1 MRKYLKPILI
11 FAIGLSLGIAGSVLL
26 LESNSAR
33 NEDGSKGTTA
43 TEFDSPADSDDIREL
58 RESHGTTSEVVV
70 SLNDLTQVHDAF
82 QRNHEL
88 YSKLA
93 NIGEDELASL
103 LRKSNE
109 VEHVKHRE
117 QIQVAI
123 VRKLASTNPSSA
135 LGHIQELPGSSQS
148 SLIYEVF
155 QEWAASSVDDAVDEA
170 SSLRGSQ
177 RAHALRAILE
187 TRSDLSDID
196 VRQIGRKLG
205 NETLALKLN
214 TANKVAELI
223 DQPERAWYFI
233 LNDETNDVAQW
244 DLLKEVVEAWKD
256 QKGFEVLLH
265 IQEADFAEPE
275 LRKSLVRAIIEY
287 DPLGAF
293 TYVQEFPHRERTE
306 MSRVIAT
313 CWASI
318 DPTSAI
324 ESISSVEP
332 LSLRESL
339 LNSAVA
345 TWARSDPTDI
355 LDNIDKISSERRV
368 DVLHFAL
375 HALASSSPHEALQ
388 RLKELKEYVGED
400 LYITESIV
408 AAWSLDNP
416 AEAVDWILTEH
427 KQDKKRRI
435 DLLDWALPRL
445 VHENPYLAF
454 EIAQEHSDES
464 DWQLEVDVIRA
475 LTDSGQV
482 EIAQEMLPR
491 LRKDSRYSGYAL
503 VGISKVKNDEPD
515 EVWRL
520 AEELQ
525 GRERGLYYLEVF
537 EAWTQFSGVQLFEEI
552 QSLKSA
558 NARSLAA
565 RLLIRNN
572 LRNPVLNESQIESAW
587 THLTDSDRASV
598 ERSINRRR

>member
-1 MRKYLKPILI
+1 M
-11 FAIGLSLGIAGSVLL
+11 GLTLGIAGSVLL
-26 LESNSAR
+26 LDAYSVRTDAVIQGTSAT
-33 NEDGSKGTTA
+33 EVDSPLGSKDVRKFG
-43 TEFDSPADSDDIREL
+43 
-58 RESHGTTSEVVV
+58 ESVDTS
-70 SLNDLTQVHDAF
+70 SKMAARLNDLAEVHDAF
-82 QRNHEL
+82 QRTHEL
-88 YSKLA
+88 YSMLA
-93 NIGEDELASL
+93 HLGQDELTRL
-103 LRKSNE
+103 LRKANE
-109 VEHVKHRE
+109 IEHVKRRE

-123 VRKLASTNPSSA
+123 VRKLSSTDPSST
-135 LGHIQELPGSSQS
+135 LGHIQELPSSSQS
-148 SLIYEVF
+148 PLIYEVF

-244 DLLKEVVEAWKD
+244 NLLKEVVEAWKD

-313 CWASI
+313 CWVSI

-339 LNSAVA
+339 LNSVVA

-400 LYITESIV
+400 LNITESIV

-416 AEAVDWILTEH
+416 AEAVDWILTAH
-427 KQDKKRRI
+427 KQDKKRRK
-435 DLLDWALPRL
+435 DLLDWALHRL

-475 LTDSGQV
+475 LTDSGEV

-503 VGISKVKNDEPD
+503 VAISKVKNDEPD

-525 GRERGLYYLEVF
+525 GRERGMYYLDVF
-537 EAWTQFSGVQLFEEI
+537 EAWAQFSSVKLFEQI
-552 QSLKSA
+552 QTLKSE

-565 RLLIRNN
+565 KILIRNN
-572 LRNPVLNESQIESAW
+572 VRNPVLNESQIESAW
-587 THLTDSDRASV
+587 VHLTDSDRVSV
-598 ERSINRRR
+598 ERSLNRNR